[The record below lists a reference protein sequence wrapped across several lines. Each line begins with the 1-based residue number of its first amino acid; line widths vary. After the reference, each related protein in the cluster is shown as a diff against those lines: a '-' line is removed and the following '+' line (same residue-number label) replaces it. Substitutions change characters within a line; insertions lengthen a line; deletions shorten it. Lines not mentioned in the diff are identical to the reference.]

1 MFLGRREVCAPH
13 SVHTF
18 NPQNIAAQEIW
29 IEPPVLLACRLLPHA
44 TVCLI
49 SASNPCKTRQVIAD
63 EYYWF
68 FFGMCSI
75 IDPVTLMPNLVPTPP
90 SETLHEVSR
99 TIRELQDALENLDVS
114 IERPSRS
121 ARLSRWLRKN
131 RGLTSFTAL
140 VFLIGIAAGSYLLG
154 LKINKLADLK
164 IDTHIAS
171 AIEPAKKELQSAES
185 NTRRLEEKLVILQ
198 CKVLA
203 QQIAAIPVSQLREHR
218 DELRDARTQLA
229 AVDADA
235 PGFWPT
241 TFQLITLLSRA
252 TSAVEIEK
260 PKEIVISNVS
270 DFPFAG
276 ELGERIVLVGE
287 IKNTVF
293 NDAVVRL
300 DPEVHLQNV
309 TFNDCVIIFPDTPKP
324 SSSLRQI
331 AAQLL
336 SSNLLHATI
345 RGS

>member
-1 MFLGRREVCAPH
+1 
-13 SVHTF
+13 
-18 NPQNIAAQEIW
+18 
-29 IEPPVLLACRLLPHA
+29 
-44 TVCLI
+44 
-49 SASNPCKTRQVIAD
+49 
-63 EYYWF
+63 
-68 FFGMCSI
+68 
-75 IDPVTLMPNLVPTPP
+75 MPNLVPVPP
-90 SETLHEVSR
+90 PEALLEVSR
-99 TIRELQDALENLDVS
+99 TVRELQDALENLDVY
-114 IERPSRS
+114 IERPPRS
-121 ARLSRWLRKN
+121 TRFSKWLRKN
-131 RGLTSFTAL
+131 RGLAFVISL
-140 VFLIGIAAGSYLLG
+140 VLLIGIATGSYFLG
-154 LKINKLADLK
+154 LKMNRLEGVKLDA
-164 IDTHIAS
+164 HIGTVF
-171 AIEPAKKELQSAES
+171 EPAKNELQFAES

-198 CKVLA
+198 CKVLT
-203 QQIAAIPVSQLREHR
+203 QQIAAIPASQLRDHR

-229 AVDADA
+229 TIDAET

-252 TSAVEIEK
+252 TSAVETEK

-276 ELGERIVLVGE
+276 ELGQRIVLAGE

-300 DPEVHLQNV
+300 DPEVRLQNV

-324 SSSLRQI
+324 SSSLREI